1 MATRFFKA
9 VNIGAVGIV
18 AAIGIFAFASSA
30 FAAAS
35 IESVKLTGPN
45 TITIVYSE
53 PVYTSPSDYSNF
65 TGSFSGNSVASV
77 SGSGSN
83 TVTLN
88 LAESVSSGSSGYVTI
103 GTNVEDVTDQEYFG
117 GATWNI
123 VSSIGPAI
131 TSFGISSNETNG
143 SFTGTGNT
151 LTVTFDTNE
160 QVSVIDMT
168 ILGHPISVSG
178 GGTGPFTA
186 TYTMESSD
194 NQSTIPV
201 TATLVDSNNNQTPIS
216 FSYAG
221 NASVSGTASTGGPVI
236 SSIVSNANTTGVLTD
251 GDSITFTL
259 TPSTNEPNAHVTGS
273 YNGVPLSW
281 VTTNDGLNYVA
292 TYVVAAGQSSQSSPL
307 QISGVTLTDQY
318 GNVSAP
324 ASGYDIQET
333 ISATGEPTT
342 TTVSTATTPTSSLAA
357 EIQSLETQLAALQS
371 QVSGGTTTASTQFD
385 FTEFLSVGSEDAQVT
400 ALQEQLTKDG
410 LYTGP
415 ITGYFGALTEAAVS
429 QFQAAHGIEVKGYV
443 GPATRAALNAGE

>member
-1 MATRFFKA
+1 MKNKIFILLPLLIVGFF
-9 VNIGAVGIV
+9 V
-18 AAIGIFAFASSA
+18 FASNA
-30 FAAAS
+30 LAAAS

-45 TITIVYSE
+45 TVTIVYSE

-83 TVTLN
+83 TITLN
-88 LAESVSSGSSGYVTI
+88 LAESVSGSASGYVTI
-103 GTNVEDVTDQEYFG
+103 GTNVEDVTDQQYFG

-123 VSSIGPAI
+123 VSSVGPAI
-131 TSFGISSNETNG
+131 TSFGISSNEANG

-160 QVSVIDMT
+160 QVSVINMT

-194 NQSTIPV
+194 NQDSIPV
-201 TATLVDSNNNQTPIS
+201 SATLVDSNNNQTPIS
-216 FSYAG
+216 FSYTG
-221 NASVSGTASTGGPVI
+221 NGSISGTASTGGPVI

-281 VTTNDGLNYVA
+281 VTTNNGINYVA
-292 TYVVAAGQSSQSSPL
+292 TYVVAAGQASQSTPL
-307 QISGVTLTDQY
+307 QISGVTFTDQY

-324 ASGYDIQET
+324 ASGYDIQES
-333 ISATGEPTT
+333 ISPADSTT
-342 TTVSTATTPTSSLAA
+342 ATVSTATTATSSLAA

-371 QVSGGTTTASTQFD
+371 QVSGGTTATTASSQYD
-385 FTEFLSVGSEDAQVT
+385 FTEFLSIGSEDAQVT

-429 QFQAAHGIEVKGYV
+429 KFQAAHGIEVKGYV